1 MKDFICDRAFG
12 YGKRGICRSGCRD
25 LLMDRRFFDSL
36 DQEVLLREVGRV
48 VDDPEI
54 IGLIRMWIGIGYVR
68 SSGD

>member
-1 MKDFICDRAFG
+1 
-12 YGKRGICRSGCRD
+12 
-25 LLMDRRFFDSL
+25 MDRRFFDSL